1 MSTISGIDITVII
14 LYLVAMLEVGLWIV
28 RKMKMNAEGFFLAG
42 HSLKWPAIGAAHF
55 ASNISTVHLEELA
68 ASGYNDG

>member
-1 MSTISGIDITVII
+1 
-14 LYLVAMLEVGLWIV
+14 
-28 RKMKMNAEGFFLAG
+28 MKMNAEGFFLAG